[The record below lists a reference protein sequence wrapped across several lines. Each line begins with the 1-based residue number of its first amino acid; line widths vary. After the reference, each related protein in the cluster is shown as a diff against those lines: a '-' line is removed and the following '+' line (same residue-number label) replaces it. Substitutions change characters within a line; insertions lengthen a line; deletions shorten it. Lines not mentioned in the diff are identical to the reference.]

1 MIHIDFTLRYIE
13 LYLIIINFFA
23 FALYSFDKLQAIRLD
38 KNISR
43 VPELR
48 LLFFTFIGGT
58 VGSILAMIFFRHKI
72 KKFSFLWK
80 FIVVIILQIILIAI
94 CNEMNCILEY

>member
-1 MIHIDFTLRYIE
+1 MVHIDFTLTYKE
-13 LYLIIINFFA
+13 LYFILINVFA
-23 FALYSFDKLQAIRLD
+23 FILYSFDKFQAMRVE

-43 VPELR
+43 ISELR

-58 VGSILAMIFFRHKI
+58 LGSILAMLIFRHKI

-80 FIVVIILQIILIAI
+80 FVLVFIVQIVFIAI
-94 CNEMNCILEY
+94 CNEMNLL

>member
-1 MIHIDFTLRYIE
+1 MVHIDFTLTYIE
-13 LYLIIINFFA
+13 LYFIVINIFSFT
-23 FALYSFDKLQAIRLD
+23 LYSFDKLQAIRED

-48 LLFFTFIGGT
+48 LLLSTLIGGT
-58 VGSILAMIFFRHKI
+58 IGSMSAMLFFRHKI

-80 FIVVIILQIILIAI
+80 FVIVILLQIVLIAI
-94 CNEMNCILEY
+94 CNEMNLL